1 MHRDELPKSTRDYL
15 SNATPE
21 GARNARLLDAACQFR
36 DAGYTQAEADAELLP
51 CARRD
56 GLSEA
61 EARRTIASAYQ
72 RPKREPARG
81 GRTRQQRREVCAYD
95 YHDESG
101 ALLFQVVRFEP
112 KDFRQRR
119 PDGKGGWLWNM
130 TGVRRVLYRLRA
142 VLNARDNGD
151 QVCIVEG
158 EKDADAL
165 AGLGLCATC
174 NVGGAG
180 KWQAGYTGTLTAAHV
195 VIIADKDKAGRD
207 HAAQVLWALEGKAA
221 SVKVIELPDRDGQT
235 VKDAADWIA
244 AGGTAAEL
252 EGVIRSAPEWTQPA
266 EAAEPI
272 ATDDLPQTVAT
283 TSALLKH
290 DARSLADFAEMTVDE
305 GQTLLGRRYLCRR
318 GAQLF
323 VGPSGIGKSSA
334 AAQQDVSW
342 ACGRD
347 AFGISPTRE
356 LRILSVQAENDDGDM
371 IEMAKGIFAGLQL
384 SPEEVEKVRQNTRY
398 VRVIA
403 TGETF
408 MGELRAMCEEFR
420 PDLVRLDPLNAFL
433 GDDAKDTRAVSS
445 FCRVGLERIAADFN
459 CGLIVNHH
467 TPKTNHRDTSEWQ
480 AHDWMYAGAGA
491 ADLTNWA
498 RAVLVIEPIDATAGV
513 FKFIAA
519 KRGRRI
525 GWRKIGDVCGKPE
538 TERLFCHSRQPG
550 QILWREADEDEIE
563 AAKASIR
570 TVKTAADLLA
580 LVPELERIEKST
592 LINLA
597 QQHGIGINK
606 ARGFI
611 NELLANGSLHEHRQK
626 RAGTNQLKFLA
637 RYPQPSESKP

>member
-1 MHRDELPKSTRDYL
+1 MKINDLPQVTRDYL
-15 SNATPE
+15 SHATPE
-21 GARNARLLDAACQFR
+21 GERNRSLFDAACQFR
-36 DAGYTQAEADAELLP
+36 DAGQTRADAESQLVP
-51 CARRD
+51 CALRD
-56 GLSEA
+56 GLQET
-61 EARRTIASAYQ
+61 EARRAIASAYQ
-72 RPKREPARG
+72 LPAREPARG
-81 GRTRQQRREVCAYD
+81 IHTRQQRREVCAYD
-95 YHDESG
+95 YSNEAG
-101 ALLFQVVRFEP
+101 ALLFQVIRYEEP

-119 PDGKGGWLWNM
+119 PDGSGGYLWNM
-130 TGVRRVLYRLRA
+130 AGVRRVLYRLPQIKDA
-142 VLNARDNGD
+142 PEVW
-151 QVCIVEG
+151 IVEG
-158 EKDADAL
+158 EKDADNLAAL
-165 AGLGLCATC
+165 GFCATC
-174 NVGGAG
+174 NSGGGGQWRAEYSETLRG
-180 KWQAGYTGTLTAAHV
+180 KSVLIV
-195 VIIADKDKAGRD
+195 PDNDRPGRE
-207 HAAQVLWALEGKAA
+207 HAEQVARSLH
-221 SVKVIELPDRDGQT
+221 
-235 VKDAADWIA
+235 
-244 AGGTAAEL
+244 GTAA
-252 EGVIRSAPEWTQPA
+252 GVRIVTLPETLDGAKIKDASDYIAAFADKA
-266 EAAEPI
+266 EAAEGLSLLAEGAAEYLPPTQAEPPQI
-272 ATDDLPQTVAT
+272 ATT

-342 ACGRD
+342 SCGRA
-347 AFGISPTRE
+347 AFGISPTGE

-371 IEMAKGIFAGLQL
+371 IEMAKGIFGGLQL
-384 SPEEVEKVRQNTRY
+384 SLEEIELVRRNTRY
-398 VRVIA
+398 ARVIA
-403 TGETF
+403 TGEAF

-525 GWRKIGDVCGKPE
+525 GWRKIGDVCGEPE

-550 QILWREADEDEIE
+550 QILWREADEAEIE

-570 TVKTAADLLA
+570 TMKTAADLLA

-597 QQHGIGINK
+597 QQHGIGANK
-606 ARGFI
+606 ARNFI
-611 NELLANGSLHEHRQK
+611 NELLANGSLQEHRK
-626 RAGTNQLKFLA
+626 ARPGTNQLKFLA
-637 RYPQPSESKP
+637 RSPQPSEPKP